1 MNELST
7 KLRTLQQQ
15 AGGMATP
22 SISTSRAEIGQRLRN
37 LVQGRE
43 RRRLQPLVAPA
54 GTQVAPGVYLV
65 ERHIVGAQTSDAWMP
80 WGELGHVARER
91 LVCFDTETT
100 GLAGGVGTRAFM
112 IGALQ
117 WQGASLRVRQLY
129 LTTIAGETAML
140 RIFASWLADDS
151 VLISYNGRSYD
162 APLLKGRYRLN
173 RLPCPFADR
182 DHVDLLYPTRRAW
195 RGVWENCR
203 LATIERN
210 LLGMVREDD
219 LPGSQ
224 APAAWLAY
232 LRGHS
237 AVNLGRVIAH
247 NDQDVVTL
255 AALLDRLQLLP
266 LQTGLPDSDV
276 PATIRAATTNAQ
288 GPLSP

>member
-1 MNELST
+1 MST
-7 KLRTLQQQ
+7 LASKLRALQQQ
-15 AGGMATP
+15 AGSAG
-22 SISTSRAEIGQRLRN
+22 AEPVVAPRDDIGKRLRN

-43 RRRLQPLVAPA
+43 RRRVQPLVAPA
-54 GTQVAPGVYLV
+54 GTEVAPGVYLV
-65 ERHIVGAQTSDAWMP
+65 ERCIDGAATADAWMP

-112 IGALQ
+112 IGVLQ
-117 WQGASLRVRQLY
+117 WRGAGLLMRQLY
-129 LTTIAGETAML
+129 LTTIAGEAAML
-140 RIFASWLADDS
+140 RIFASWLAKDS
-151 VLISYNGRSYD
+151 VFISYNGRSYD

-173 RLPCPFADR
+173 RLPCPFMDR

-210 LLGMVREDD
+210 LLGIVRDDD
-219 LPGSQ
+219 LPGSE

-237 AVNLGRVIAH
+237 ATNLGRVIAH

-255 AALLDRLQLLP
+255 AALLDRLQQLP
-266 LQTGLPDSDV
+266 LETCCGRAQQTNVAGQVEL
-276 PATIRAATTNAQ
+276 
-288 GPLSP
+288 

>member
-1 MNELST
+1 MSALAS
-7 KLRTLQQQ
+7 KLRALQQQ
-15 AGGMATP
+15 AGSAAKNTAMSPTVDIA
-22 SISTSRAEIGQRLRN
+22 QRLRN
-37 LVQGRE
+37 LVLGRE
-43 RRRLQPLVAPA
+43 RRRAQPLVAPA
-54 GTQVAPGVYLV
+54 GTEVAAGVYLV
-65 ERHIVGAQTSDAWMP
+65 ERHIDSTHTYDAWMP
-80 WGELGHVARER
+80 WGDLGHVARER

-117 WQGASLRVRQLY
+117 WHDSSLLVRQLY

-140 RIFASWLADDS
+140 RIFASWLSADS
-151 VLISYNGRSYD
+151 VFVSYNGRSYD

-182 DHVDLLYPTRRAW
+182 GHVDLLYPTRRAW

-210 LLGMVREDD
+210 LLGIVRDDD
-219 LPGSQ
+219 LPGSE
-224 APAAWLAY
+224 APAAWLSF

-237 AVNLGRVIAH
+237 AANLRRVIAH

-266 LQTGLPDSDV
+266 LEESAITCRQANPTM
-276 PATIRAATTNAQ
+276 
-288 GPLSP
+288 LSA

>member
-1 MNELST
+1 MSALAT
-7 KLRTLQQQ
+7 KLRALQQQ
-15 AGGMATP
+15 AGSAAIKPTVAP
-22 SISTSRAEIGQRLRN
+22 NDDIAQRLRN

-43 RRRLQPLVAPA
+43 RRRAQPLVAPG
-54 GTQVAPGVYLV
+54 GTEVAPGVYLV
-65 ERHIVGAQTSDAWMP
+65 ERSIACTETHDAWMP
-80 WGELGHVARER
+80 WGDLGHVARER

-117 WQGASLRVRQLY
+117 WRGASLLMRQLY
-129 LTTIAGETAML
+129 LTTIAGEAAML
-140 RIFASWLADDS
+140 RIFASWLAADS
-151 VLISYNGRSYD
+151 VFISYNGRSYD

-182 DHVDLLYPTRRAW
+182 GHVDLLYPTRRAW

-210 LLGMVREDD
+210 LLGIVRDDD
-219 LPGSQ
+219 LPGSE

-237 AVNLGRVIAH
+237 AVNLRRVIAH

-255 AALLDRLQLLP
+255 AALLDRLQYLP
-266 LQTGLPDSDV
+266 IEMRVS
-276 PATIRAATTNAQ
+276 
-288 GPLSP
+288 

>member
-1 MNELST
+1 MSALAS
-7 KLRTLQQQ
+7 KLRALQEQ
-15 AGGMATP
+15 AGGGATKP
-22 SISTSRAEIGQRLRN
+22 IIVATDHIGQRLRS

-43 RRRLQPLVAPA
+43 RRRAQPLVAPA
-54 GTQVAPGVYLV
+54 GTEVAPGVYLV
-65 ERHIVGAQTSDAWMP
+65 ERSIDCAETDDAWMP
-80 WGELGHVARER
+80 WGELRHVARER

-112 IGALQ
+112 IGVLQ
-117 WQGASLRVRQLY
+117 WRGVSLLVRQLY
-129 LTTIAGETAML
+129 LTTIAGEAAML
-140 RIFASWLADDS
+140 RIFASWLAADS
-151 VLISYNGRSYD
+151 VFISYNGRSYD

-210 LLGMVREDD
+210 LLGIVRDDD
-219 LPGSQ
+219 LPGSE

-237 AVNLGRVIAH
+237 ATNLGRVIAH
-247 NDQDVVTL
+247 NDQDLVTL
-255 AALLDRLQLLP
+255 AALLDRLQQLP
-266 LQTGLPDSDV
+266 FEADAVASTQPEQ
-276 PATIRAATTNAQ
+276 AAALT
-288 GPLSP
+288 

>member
-1 MNELST
+1 MSALAS
-7 KLRTLQQQ
+7 KLRALQQQ
-15 AGGMATP
+15 AGAGATKP
-22 SISTSRAEIGQRLRN
+22 IIVPREDIALRLRN
-37 LVQGRE
+37 LLQGRD
-43 RRRLQPLVAPA
+43 RRRAQSLAAPA
-54 GTQVAPGVYLV
+54 GTEVAAGVYLV
-65 ERHIVGAQTSDAWMP
+65 QRRIEGAEISDAWMP

-112 IGALQ
+112 IGVLQ
-117 WQGASLRVRQLY
+117 WRGASLLVRQLY
-129 LTTIAGETAML
+129 LTTMAGELAML
-140 RIFASWLADDS
+140 RTFASWLCADS
-151 VLISYNGRSYD
+151 VFISYNGRSYD

-182 DHVDLLYPTRRAW
+182 EHVDLLYPTRRAW

-210 LLGMVREDD
+210 LLGIVRDDD
-219 LPGSQ
+219 LPGSE
-224 APAAWLAY
+224 APAAWLAF

-237 AVNLGRVIAH
+237 ATNLRQVIAH

-266 LQTGLPDSDV
+266 IEEDAMARM
-276 PATIRAATTNAQ
+276 PA
-288 GPLSP
+288 LLK

>member
-1 MNELST
+1 MSALAS
-7 KLRTLQQQ
+7 KLRALQQQ
-15 AGGMATP
+15 AGSVATKIVAP
-22 SISTSRAEIGQRLRN
+22 RDDISQRLRS

-43 RRRLQPLVAPA
+43 RRRVQPLVAPA
-54 GTQVAPGVYLV
+54 GTEVAPGVYLV
-65 ERHIVGAQTSDAWMP
+65 ERWIDRAETSDAWMP

-112 IGALQ
+112 IGVLQ
-117 WQGASLRVRQLY
+117 WRGTSLLVRQLY
-129 LTTIAGETAML
+129 LTTIAGEAAML
-140 RIFASWLADDS
+140 RIFASWLAEDS
-151 VLISYNGRSYD
+151 VFISYNGRSYD

-173 RLPCPFADR
+173 RLGCPFADR
-182 DHVDLLYPTRRAW
+182 EHVDQLYPTRRAW

-210 LLGMVREDD
+210 LLGIVRDDD
-219 LPGSQ
+219 LPGSE

-237 AVNLGRVIAH
+237 AINLGRVISH

-255 AALLDRLQLLP
+255 AALLDRLQQLP
-266 LQTGLPDSDV
+266 LEACSGGAQQPKIVGS
-276 PATIRAATTNAQ
+276 AAV
-288 GPLSP
+288 

>member
-1 MNELST
+1 MNALAS

-15 AGGMATP
+15 AGSSAGKPVASP
-22 SISTSRAEIGQRLRN
+22 IDDIAQRLRN

-43 RRRLQPLVAPA
+43 RRRGQPLIAPA
-54 GTQVAPGVYLV
+54 GTEVASGVYLV
-65 ERHIVGAQTSDAWMP
+65 ERRIDTTFTYDAWMP
-80 WGELGHVARER
+80 WGDLGQIARER

-117 WQGASLRVRQLY
+117 WQDKSLLVRQLY
-129 LTTIAGETAML
+129 LTTIAGEAAML
-140 RIFASWLADDS
+140 RIFASWLNADS
-151 VLISYNGRSYD
+151 VFISYNGRSYD

-182 DHVDLLYPTRRAW
+182 GHVDLLYPTRRAW

-203 LATIERN
+203 LSTIERN
-210 LLGMVREDD
+210 LLGIVREDD
-219 LPGSQ
+219 LPGSE
-224 APAAWLAY
+224 APAAWLAF

-237 AVNLGRVIAH
+237 AINLRRVIDH

-266 LQTGLPDSDV
+266 LEERRT
-276 PATIRAATTNAQ
+276 
-288 GPLSP
+288 

>member
-1 MNELST
+1 MTALAS
-7 KLRTLQQQ
+7 KLRALQQQ
-15 AGGMATP
+15 AGIATTIP
-22 SISTSRAEIGQRLRN
+22 IDAPRDDIAGRLRS

-43 RRRLQPLVAPA
+43 RRRAQPLAAPA
-54 GTQVAPGVYLV
+54 GVEVAPGVFLV
-65 ERHIVGAQTSDAWMP
+65 ERQIEGAATDSAWMP
-80 WGELGHVARER
+80 WGDLGHVARER

-117 WQGASLRVRQLY
+117 WRGASLHVRQLY
-129 LTTIAGETAML
+129 LTTMAGETAML

-151 VLISYNGRSYD
+151 VFISYNGRSYD

-182 DHVDLLYPTRRAW
+182 SHVDLLYPTRRAW

-210 LLGMVREDD
+210 LLGIVRNDD
-219 LPGSQ
+219 LPGSE
-224 APAAWLAY
+224 APAAWLAF

-237 AVNLGRVIAH
+237 AVNLRRVIAH
-247 NDQDVVTL
+247 NDQDVFTL
-255 AALLDRLQLLP
+255 AALLDRLQYLP
-266 LQTGLPDSDV
+266 IETSGFSSGRH
-276 PATIRAATTNAQ
+276 I
-288 GPLSP
+288 

>member
-1 MNELST
+1 MSALAS
-7 KLRTLQQQ
+7 KLRALQQQ
-15 AGGMATP
+15 AGSAPTKSVASP
-22 SISTSRAEIGQRLRN
+22 TVDIAQRLRN

-43 RRRLQPLVAPA
+43 RRRAQPLVAPA
-54 GTQVAPGVYLV
+54 GTEVAAGVYFV
-65 ERHIVGAQTSDAWMP
+65 ERRINSTHTCDAWMP
-80 WGELGHVARER
+80 WGDLGHVARDR

-117 WQGASLRVRQLY
+117 WHDSSLLVRQLY

-140 RIFASWLADDS
+140 RIFAGWLAEDS
-151 VLISYNGRSYD
+151 VFISYNGRSYD

-182 DHVDLLYPTRRAW
+182 GHVDLLYPTRRAW

-210 LLGMVREDD
+210 LLGIVRNDD
-219 LPGSQ
+219 LPGSE
-224 APAAWLAY
+224 APAAWLSF

-237 AVNLGRVIAH
+237 AVNLRRVIAH

-255 AALLDRLQLLP
+255 AALLDRLQILP
-266 LQTGLPDSDV
+266 LEESALAGKQVRTATLPART
-276 PATIRAATTNAQ
+276 PKLEIY
-288 GPLSP
+288 P

>member
-1 MNELST
+1 MTALAS
-7 KLRTLQQQ
+7 KLRALQQQ
-15 AGGMATP
+15 AGIATTRP
-22 SISTSRAEIGQRLRN
+22 IGASRDEIAGRLRN
-37 LVQGRE
+37 LVQGRD
-43 RRRLQPLVAPA
+43 RRLSQPLAAPA
-54 GTQVAPGVYLV
+54 GVEVAPGVFLV
-65 ERHIVGAQTSDAWMP
+65 ERRIEGAATDSAWMP

-117 WQGASLRVRQLY
+117 WRGASLHMRQLY
-129 LTTIAGETAML
+129 LTTMAGEAAML
-140 RIFASWLADDS
+140 RIFASWLAADS
-151 VLISYNGRSYD
+151 IFISYNGRSYD

-182 DHVDLLYPTRRAW
+182 GHVDLLYPTRRAW

-210 LLGMVREDD
+210 LLGIVRDDD

-224 APAAWLAY
+224 APAAWLAF

-237 AVNLGRVIAH
+237 AINLRRVIAH

-255 AALLDRLQLLP
+255 AALLDRLQYLP
-266 LQTGLPDSDV
+266 IETS
-276 PATIRAATTNAQ
+276 AF
-288 GPLSP
+288 